1 MYIKDNRKEWRITTT
16 GNKSLLINNKM
27 GKTFKGGQKEND
39 ARKNQVKKEP
49 KMKPY
54 DRNKDRT

>member
-1 MYIKDNRKEWRITTT
+1 
-16 GNKSLLINNKM
+16 M
-27 GKTFKGGQKEND
+27 GKTFKGGQKGND

-54 DRNKDRT
+54 DRNKDRTQ

>member
-1 MYIKDNRKEWRITTT
+1 MCIQDNRKEWRITTT
-16 GNKSLLINNKM
+16 GIKSLLINNKM